1 MKIGEALDKIGY
13 TTYLT
18 ISSECTLEE
27 ASEKMSKMPQIRGIY
42 VLDKH
47 GRLKGYLSL
56 GVLIRDVIAARHRY
70 SFHVRSLLA
79 RITSEKVADIMDEN
93 IIFAQKGDDIKKV
106 LDLMVN
112 RNIKE
117 IPVVDEERHI
127 IASLGI
133 IDLWKLV
140 EK

>member
-1 MKIGEALDKIGY
+1 MKIREALDKIGY

-18 ISSECTLEE
+18 ISGECTLEE
-27 ASEKMSKMPQIRGIY
+27 TSEKMSRMPQIRGIY
-42 VLDKH
+42 VLDKQ
-47 GRLKGYLSL
+47 GRLEGYLSL

-93 IIFAQKGDDIKKV
+93 IVFAQKGDDIKNV
-106 LDLMVN
+106 LDQMIR

>member
-1 MKIGEALDKIGY
+1 MKIGEALDRIGY
-13 TTYLT
+13 TAHLT
-18 ISSECTLEE
+18 ISGECTLEE
-27 ASEKMSKMPQIRGIY
+27 ISEKMSKMPQIRGIY

-47 GRLKGYLSL
+47 GRFEGYLSL

-93 IIFAQKGDDIKKV
+93 IVFAQKGDDIKNV
-106 LDLMVN
+106 LDQMIH

>member
-18 ISSECTLEE
+18 ILGECTLEE

-42 VLDKH
+42 VLDKQ
-47 GRLKGYLSL
+47 GRLEGNLSL
-56 GVLIRDVIAARHRY
+56 GDLIRDVIAARYRY

>member
-18 ISSECTLEE
+18 ISGECTLEE
-27 ASEKMSKMPQIRGIY
+27 TSEKMSKMPQIRGIY
-42 VLDKH
+42 VLDKQ
-47 GRLKGYLSL
+47 GRLEGYLSL

-127 IASLGI
+127 IASMGI

>member
-18 ISSECTLEE
+18 ILGECTLEE

-42 VLDKH
+42 VLDKQ
-47 GRLKGYLSL
+47 GRLEGYLSL

>member
-18 ISSECTLEE
+18 ILGECTLEE

-42 VLDKH
+42 VLDKQ
-47 GRLKGYLSL
+47 GRLEGYLSL
-56 GVLIRDVIAARHRY
+56 GVLIRDVIAARYRY